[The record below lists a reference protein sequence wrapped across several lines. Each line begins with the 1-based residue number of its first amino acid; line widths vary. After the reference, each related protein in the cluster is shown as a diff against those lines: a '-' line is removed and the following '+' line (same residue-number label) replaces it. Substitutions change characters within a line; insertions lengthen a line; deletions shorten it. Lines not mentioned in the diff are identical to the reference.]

1 MEKTGTKNLTFKEK
15 TENFWYHYKWHTI
28 VVVFFLIVAIMI
40 VSSVISKEEPD
51 VLLYY
56 GGPAYFS
63 ESAID
68 SVEKAFQQVLTED
81 ANNDGKKITQLIV
94 TTVLSGDQVATK
106 VMDAREEGDIIFMG
120 DLGAANNEYNQE
132 ILYGQGTICLLDK
145 AHYEESK
152 ERLER
157 FDSLVSEDLL
167 PEKLFSDGKGVYLK
181 DTAFGKYFEVFD
193 GLPDDT
199 VLCIK
204 IKPLHIEQEKYNAA
218 VNLFAATLGFDL
230 ERPPEAETET
240 N

>member
-15 TENFWYHYKWHTI
+15 AENYWYHYKWHTLVGI
-28 VVVFFLIVAIMI
+28 FFLVVAIMI
-40 VSSVISKEEPD
+40 VSSVLDKEEPD
-51 VLLYY
+51 VLMYY

-63 ESAID
+63 DGAIG
-68 SVEKAFQQVLTED
+68 SIEEAFQQVMTED
-81 ANNDGKKITQLIV
+81 TNGDGKKMAQLIV

-132 ILYGQGTICLLDK
+132 ILYGQGILCILDQ

-152 ERLER
+152 ERFQR
-157 FDSLVSEDLL
+157 FDAVISKDLIPEDT
-167 PEKLFSDGKGVYLK
+167 FSDGKGVYLK

-204 IKPLHIEQEKYNAA
+204 IKPLHIEQDKYDAA
-218 VNLFAATLGFDL
+218 VDLLAATLRFDL
-230 ERPPEAETET
+230 ERPVSETEE
-240 N
+240 

>member
-15 TENFWYHYKWHTI
+15 AENYWYHYKWHTLVGI
-28 VVVFFLIVAIMI
+28 FFLVVAIMI
-40 VSSVISKEEPD
+40 VSSVLDKEEPD
-51 VLLYY
+51 VLMYY

-63 ESAID
+63 DGAIG
-68 SVEKAFQQVLTED
+68 SIEEAFQQVMTED
-81 ANNDGKKITQLIV
+81 ANGDGKKMAQLIV

-132 ILYGQGTICLLDK
+132 ILYGQGILCILDQ

-152 ERLER
+152 ERFQR
-157 FDSLVSEDLL
+157 FDAVISKDLIPEDT
-167 PEKLFSDGKGVYLK
+167 FSDGKGVYLK

-204 IKPLHIEQEKYNAA
+204 IKPLHIEQDKYDAA
-218 VNLFAATLGFDL
+218 VDLLAATLRFDL
-230 ERPPEAETET
+230 ERPVSETEE
-240 N
+240 

>member
-15 TENFWYHYKWHTI
+15 AENFWYHYKWHTLI
-28 VVVFFLIVAIMI
+28 AVFFLIVAIMI
-40 VSSVISKEEPD
+40 VSSVMDKDEPD

-63 ESAID
+63 DGAIGSIED
-68 SVEKAFQQVLTED
+68 AFQQVMTED
-81 ANNDGKKITQLIV
+81 ANGDGKKMAQLIV
-94 TTVLSGDQVATK
+94 TTVLSSDQVATK

-120 DLGAANNEYNQE
+120 DLTAANNEYNQE
-132 ILYGQGTICLLDK
+132 ILYGQGIICILDE

-152 ERLER
+152 DRFQR
-157 FDSLVSEDLL
+157 FDAIVSKELV
-167 PEKLFSDGKGVYLK
+167 PKNTFADGKGVYLK

-204 IKPLHIEQEKYNAA
+204 IKPLHIEKEKYDAA
-218 VNLFAATLGFDL
+218 VDLLSAALRFDL
-230 ERPPEAETET
+230 ERPVSETKSK
-240 N
+240 